1 MLIYIS
7 SSNSSQLF
15 TGVTSPWG
23 RKAPMKWMKAWC
35 WEDTKTGSINV
46 IPQGEN
52 DGGNISSSS
61 PSVTQ
66 SSLGPGSELYFIM
79 IIIFLE
85 YG

>member
-1 MLIYIS
+1 M
-7 SSNSSQLF
+7 
-15 TGVTSPWG
+15 
-23 RKAPMKWMKAWC
+23 
-35 WEDTKTGSINV
+35 

>member
-1 MLIYIS
+1 
-7 SSNSSQLF
+7 
-15 TGVTSPWG
+15 
-23 RKAPMKWMKAWC
+23 MKWMKACC

-46 IPQGEN
+46 IQQGEN
-52 DGGNISSSS
+52 DGGNIASSS

-66 SSLGPGSELYFIM
+66 SSLVPGSELYFIM